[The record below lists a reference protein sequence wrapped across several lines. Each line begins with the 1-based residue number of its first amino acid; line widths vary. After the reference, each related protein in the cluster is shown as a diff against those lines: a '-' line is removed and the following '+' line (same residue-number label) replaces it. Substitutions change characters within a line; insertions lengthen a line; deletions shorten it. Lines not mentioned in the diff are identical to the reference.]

1 MAKLQSPVVIVGAGP
16 AGCAASYVLSNK
28 GIQHIIVEKAVFP
41 RDKVCGDA
49 LSGKVIDVLKRI
61 QPDLP
66 LVMEKSGDDFTPT
79 HGIRFVAP
87 NAKWL
92 DIPFPERNDQL
103 SPGYVSK
110 RMVFDNLLFQAINPT
125 FAQVYQKAS
134 VKLVKQTSQKVNV
147 EFTVGDELFEVSS
160 SFLIAADGP
169 QSVVRKQLGEASFN
183 DKHHSVALRSYCTG
197 VEGMHDQNFL
207 ELHFL
212 KSVLP
217 GYFWIFPLPN
227 GAVNVGMGMLTEKV
241 KGRKINLRETFLQ
254 ILQSDESLAKRF
266 KNAHIGEVK
275 GWGLPLGSQNIKKV
289 NGRVLYTGDAASL
302 IDPFT
307 GEGIGNAVASAE
319 QAAKHCADA
328 LSKDNFQSS
337 LLDVYPKWID
347 EHLGDELKLS
357 HKLQKL
363 SAIPWLFNF
372 IVNKAYSNQKIQEL
386 MTCMFVDLDMREQL
400 KKPSFYLRLLTG
412 RL

>member
-1 MAKLQSPVVIVGAGP
+1 M
-16 AGCAASYVLSNK
+16 LSRK
-28 GIQHIIVEKAVFP
+28 GIQHIILEKAVFP

-49 LSGKVIDVLKRI
+49 ISGKVIDVLKRI

-66 LVMEKSGDDFTPT
+66 SRMEQSEDYTPT

-92 DIPFPERNDQL
+92 DIPFPERGDEL

-110 RMVFDNLLFQAINPT
+110 RMSFDNLLFQAINPA

-134 VKLVKQTSQKVNV
+134 VKLVKQSSQKVEV
-147 EFTVGDELFEVSS
+147 EFAVGDESYAVSS
-160 SFLIAADGP
+160 DFLIAADGP
-169 QSVVRKQLGEASFN
+169 QSIVRKQLNEPSFN

-227 GAVNVGMGMLTEKV
+227 GAANVGMGMLTQKV

-254 ILQSDESLAKRF
+254 ILKSDESLAKRF
-266 KNAHIGEVK
+266 QNAKIGEVK
-275 GWGLPLGSQNIKKV
+275 GWGLPLGSDNINKV
-289 NGRVLYTGDAASL
+289 NKRVLYAGDAASL

-319 QAAKHCADA
+319 KAAENCATA
-328 LSKDNFQSS
+328 LSAESFELSHFNE
-337 LLDVYPKWID
+337 YPKWIN

-372 IVNKAYSNQKIQEL
+372 IVNKAHSNEKIQEL
-386 MTCMFVDLDMREQL
+386 MTCMFVDLDLRERL

-412 RL
+412 KL